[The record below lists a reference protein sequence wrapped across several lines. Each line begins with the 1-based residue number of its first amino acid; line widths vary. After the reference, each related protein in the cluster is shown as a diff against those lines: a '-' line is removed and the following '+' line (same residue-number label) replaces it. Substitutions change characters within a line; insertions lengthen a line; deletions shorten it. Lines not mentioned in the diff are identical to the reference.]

1 MIGDIVTREIFRA
14 IAEDVAK
21 DRENE
26 NGSPCLTK
34 DCPDRQ
40 TKCSGLPANVVPFR
54 RKPA

>member
-21 DRENE
+21 EKEQED
-26 NGSPCLTK
+26 GSPCLAK